1 MTGFNFEA
9 MLSQNNQIKQIPLDM
24 LVPFHNHQF
33 SLYDGERRDDMV
45 ESIRKN
51 GVMTPI
57 VCRPNPDGSD
67 TYEILIG
74 HNRWNC
80 SKIAGFETIPAII
93 KEQLTEDE
101 AQTYVDE
108 SNLIQRGFN
117 DLKVSEQARIIARRY
132 SEMFS
137 QGKRNDIINEIKMLN
152 GENSAVTGNSREKV
166 AEEYGLSRNT
176 IARLV
181 RISKLSDSILG
192 WIDKGQLAVR
202 AGVELSY
209 LLAEEQEKLFE
220 INSVD
225 DNMLM
230 KISEA
235 QARDLRV
242 LSADGVLDEDEMLK
256 VLSAKKKKPD
266 KKVSIDSTLY
276 KNTLQGLA
284 MMRLPTQ
291 LQQLLICFSR
301 VKKKAITMTKA
312 VLFQRNGQPVLFT
325 DYAEYDTGTGYIVA
339 ENKEIGFCY
348 ICRILDKS
356 EIFNYNKAL
365 PLVVKDKGLKE
376 VSVMVVTDKYKS
388 IADAEKHYPKLLGG
402 NNYDN

>member
-266 KKVSIDSTLY
+266 KKY
-276 KNTLQGLA
+276 
-284 MMRLPTQ
+284 
-291 LQQLLICFSR
+291 LLIQHS
-301 VKKKAITMTKA
+301 TKI
-312 VLFQRNGQPVLFT
+312 L
-325 DYAEYDTGTGYIVA
+325 
-339 ENKEIGFCY
+339 
-348 ICRILDKS
+348 CR
-356 EIFNYNKAL
+356 A
-365 PLVVKDKGLKE
+365 
-376 VSVMVVTDKYKS
+376 
-388 IADAEKHYPKLLGG
+388 
-402 NNYDN
+402 

>member
-57 VCRPNPDGSD
+57 VCRPNPNGSD

-80 SKIAGFETIPAII
+80 SKIAGLETIPAII

-117 DLKVSEQARIIARRY
+117 DLKISEQARIIARRY

-276 KNTLQGLA
+276 KKYFAGL
-284 MMRLPTQ
+284 
-291 LQQLLICFSR
+291 S
-301 VKKKAITMTKA
+301 
-312 VLFQRNGQPVLFT
+312 N
-325 DYAEYDTGTGYIVA
+325 DE
-339 ENKEIGFCY
+339 
-348 ICRILDKS
+348 
-356 EIFNYNKAL
+356 
-365 PLVVKDKGLKE
+365 
-376 VSVMVVTDKYKS
+376 
-388 IADAEKHYPKLLGG
+388 IADTVAAALDMFFKSKEKGD
-402 NNYDN
+402 NND

>member
-1 MTGFNFEA
+1 MTGFNFGA

-57 VCRPNPDGSD
+57 VCRPNPNGSD

-80 SKIAGFETIPAII
+80 SKIAGLETIPAII

-117 DLKVSEQARIIARRY
+117 DLKISEQARIIARRY

-242 LSADGVLDEDEMLK
+242 LSADGVLDEDNILK

-266 KKVSIDSTLY
+266 KKIAISPNTY
-276 KNTLQGLA
+276 K
-284 MMRLPTQ
+284 
-291 LQQLLICFSR
+291 
-301 VKKKAITMTKA
+301 KY
-312 VLFQRNGQPVLFT
+312 FT
-325 DYAEYDTGTGYIVA
+325 DKSNDEIQQIVEQA
-339 ENKEIGFCY
+339 LEMFYSDRKEH
-348 ICRILDKS
+348 
-356 EIFNYNKAL
+356 
-365 PLVVKDKGLKE
+365 
-376 VSVMVVTDKYKS
+376 T
-388 IADAEKHYPKLLGG
+388 
-402 NNYDN
+402 

>member
-1 MTGFNFEA
+1 MTGFNFGA

-33 SLYDGERRDDMV
+33 SLYNGERRDDMV

-57 VCRPNPDGSD
+57 VCRPNPNGSD

-80 SKIAGFETIPAII
+80 SQIAGLETIPAII

-276 KNTLQGLA
+276 KKYFAGLSNDEIA
-284 MMRLPTQ
+284 
-291 LQQLLICFSR
+291 
-301 VKKKAITMTKA
+301 
-312 VLFQRNGQPVLFT
+312 
-325 DYAEYDTGTGYIVA
+325 DTVA
-339 ENKEIGFCY
+339 AA
-348 ICRILDKS
+348 LDMFFKR
-356 EIFNYNKAL
+356 
-365 PLVVKDKGLKE
+365 KDKGE
-376 VSVMVVTDKYKS
+376 
-388 IADAEKHYPKLLGG
+388 GG
-402 NNYDN
+402 NND

>member
-1 MTGFNFEA
+1 MTGFNFGA

-57 VCRPNPDGSD
+57 VCRPNPDGTD

-80 SKIAGFETIPAII
+80 SKIAGLETIPAII
-93 KEQLTEDE
+93 KEQLTEEE

-152 GENSAVTGNSREKV
+152 GEEASAVSNSREKV
-166 AEEYGLSRNT
+166 ADEYGLSRNT

-181 RISKLSDSILG
+181 RISKLSDGILA

-209 LLAEEQEKLFE
+209 LSTEEQSKLFE

-225 DNMLM
+225 ENMLM

-242 LSADGVLDEDEMLK
+242 LSADGVLDGDEMLK
-256 VLSAKKKKPD
+256 VLSVKKKKPD
-266 KKVSIDSTLY
+266 KKVSIAPTLY
-276 KNTLQGLA
+276 KKYFAGLSNDEIA
-284 MMRLPTQ
+284 
-291 LQQLLICFSR
+291 
-301 VKKKAITMTKA
+301 
-312 VLFQRNGQPVLFT
+312 
-325 DYAEYDTGTGYIVA
+325 DTVA
-339 ENKEIGFCY
+339 AALDMFFKNKE
-348 ICRILDKS
+348 
-356 EIFNYNKAL
+356 
-365 PLVVKDKGLKE
+365 KGD
-376 VSVMVVTDKYKS
+376 SND
-388 IADAEKHYPKLLGG
+388 
-402 NNYDN
+402 

>member
-57 VCRPNPDGSD
+57 VCRPNPNGSD

-80 SKIAGFETIPAII
+80 SKIAGLETIPAII

-276 KNTLQGLA
+276 KKYFAGL
-284 MMRLPTQ
+284 
-291 LQQLLICFSR
+291 S
-301 VKKKAITMTKA
+301 
-312 VLFQRNGQPVLFT
+312 N
-325 DYAEYDTGTGYIVA
+325 DE
-339 ENKEIGFCY
+339 
-348 ICRILDKS
+348 
-356 EIFNYNKAL
+356 
-365 PLVVKDKGLKE
+365 
-376 VSVMVVTDKYKS
+376 
-388 IADAEKHYPKLLGG
+388 IADTVAAALDMFFKSKEKGD
-402 NNYDN
+402 NND

>member
-242 LSADGVLDEDEMLK
+242 LSTDGVLDEDEMLK

-276 KNTLQGLA
+276 KKYFAGL
-284 MMRLPTQ
+284 
-291 LQQLLICFSR
+291 S
-301 VKKKAITMTKA
+301 
-312 VLFQRNGQPVLFT
+312 N
-325 DYAEYDTGTGYIVA
+325 DE
-339 ENKEIGFCY
+339 
-348 ICRILDKS
+348 
-356 EIFNYNKAL
+356 
-365 PLVVKDKGLKE
+365 
-376 VSVMVVTDKYKS
+376 
-388 IADAEKHYPKLLGG
+388 IADTVAAALDMFFKSKEKGD
-402 NNYDN
+402 NND

>member
-266 KKVSIDSTLY
+266 KKVSIAPTLY
-276 KNTLQGLA
+276 KKYFAGLSNEEI
-284 MMRLPTQ
+284 
-291 LQQLLICFSR
+291 QQ
-301 VKKKAITMTKA
+301 
-312 VLFQRNGQPVLFT
+312 
-325 DYAEYDTGTGYIVA
+325 IVEQA
-339 ENKEIGFCY
+339 LEMFYSDRKEH
-348 ICRILDKS
+348 
-356 EIFNYNKAL
+356 
-365 PLVVKDKGLKE
+365 
-376 VSVMVVTDKYKS
+376 T
-388 IADAEKHYPKLLGG
+388 
-402 NNYDN
+402 

>member
-1 MTGFNFEA
+1 MTGFNFGA

-57 VCRPNPDGSD
+57 VCRPNPNGSD

-80 SKIAGFETIPAII
+80 SKIAGLETIPAII

-117 DLKVSEQARIIARRY
+117 DLKISEQARIIARRY

-256 VLSAKKKKPD
+256 VLSARKKKPD

-276 KNTLQGLA
+276 KKYFAGLSNEEI
-284 MMRLPTQ
+284 
-291 LQQLLICFSR
+291 QQ
-301 VKKKAITMTKA
+301 
-312 VLFQRNGQPVLFT
+312 
-325 DYAEYDTGTGYIVA
+325 IVEQA
-339 ENKEIGFCY
+339 LEMFYSDRKEH
-348 ICRILDKS
+348 
-356 EIFNYNKAL
+356 
-365 PLVVKDKGLKE
+365 
-376 VSVMVVTDKYKS
+376 T
-388 IADAEKHYPKLLGG
+388 
-402 NNYDN
+402 

>member
-1 MTGFNFEA
+1 MTGFNFGA

-57 VCRPNPDGSD
+57 VCRPNPNGSD

-80 SKIAGFETIPAII
+80 SKIAGLETIPAII

-117 DLKVSEQARIIARRY
+117 DLKISEQARIIARRY

-181 RISKLSDSILG
+181 KISKLSDSILG

-276 KNTLQGLA
+276 KKYFAGL
-284 MMRLPTQ
+284 
-291 LQQLLICFSR
+291 S
-301 VKKKAITMTKA
+301 
-312 VLFQRNGQPVLFT
+312 N
-325 DYAEYDTGTGYIVA
+325 DE
-339 ENKEIGFCY
+339 
-348 ICRILDKS
+348 
-356 EIFNYNKAL
+356 
-365 PLVVKDKGLKE
+365 
-376 VSVMVVTDKYKS
+376 
-388 IADAEKHYPKLLGG
+388 IADTVAAALDMFFKSKEKGD
-402 NNYDN
+402 NND

>member
-1 MTGFNFEA
+1 MTGFNFGA

-57 VCRPNPDGSD
+57 VCRPNPNGSD
-67 TYEILIG
+67 TYEIIIG

-80 SKIAGFETIPAII
+80 SKIAGLETITSNI

-117 DLKVSEQARIIARRY
+117 DLKISEQARIIARRY

-276 KNTLQGLA
+276 KKYFAGL
-284 MMRLPTQ
+284 
-291 LQQLLICFSR
+291 S
-301 VKKKAITMTKA
+301 
-312 VLFQRNGQPVLFT
+312 N
-325 DYAEYDTGTGYIVA
+325 DE
-339 ENKEIGFCY
+339 
-348 ICRILDKS
+348 
-356 EIFNYNKAL
+356 
-365 PLVVKDKGLKE
+365 
-376 VSVMVVTDKYKS
+376 
-388 IADAEKHYPKLLGG
+388 IADTVAAALDMFFKSKEKGD
-402 NNYDN
+402 NND

>member
-1 MTGFNFEA
+1 MTGFNFGA

-57 VCRPNPDGSD
+57 VCRPNPNGSD

-80 SKIAGFETIPAII
+80 SKIAGLETIPAII

-117 DLKVSEQARIIARRY
+117 DLKISEQARIIARRY

-256 VLSAKKKKPD
+256 VLSARKKKPD

-276 KNTLQGLA
+276 KKYFAGL
-284 MMRLPTQ
+284 
-291 LQQLLICFSR
+291 S
-301 VKKKAITMTKA
+301 
-312 VLFQRNGQPVLFT
+312 N
-325 DYAEYDTGTGYIVA
+325 DE
-339 ENKEIGFCY
+339 
-348 ICRILDKS
+348 
-356 EIFNYNKAL
+356 
-365 PLVVKDKGLKE
+365 
-376 VSVMVVTDKYKS
+376 
-388 IADAEKHYPKLLGG
+388 IADTVAAALDMFFKSKEKGD
-402 NNYDN
+402 NND

>member
-1 MTGFNFEA
+1 MTGFNFGA

-33 SLYDGERRDDMV
+33 SLYNGERRDDMV

-57 VCRPNPDGSD
+57 VCRPNPNGSD

-80 SKIAGFETIPAII
+80 SKIAGLETIPAII
-93 KEQLTEDE
+93 KEQLTEEE

-117 DLKVSEQARIIARRY
+117 DLKISEQARIIARRY

-137 QGKRNDIINEIKMLN
+137 QGKRNDIINEIRALN
-152 GENSAVTGNSREKV
+152 GESESNGNSREKV
-166 AEEYGLSRNT
+166 AEEYGLGRNT

-181 RISKLSDSILG
+181 RISKLCDGILA
-192 WIDKGQLAVR
+192 WLDKGQLAVR

-209 LLAEEQEKLFE
+209 LTAEEQSTLLE
-220 INSVD
+220 INTA
-225 DNMLM
+225 DNNDMLM

-242 LSADGVLDEDEMLK
+242 LSVDCKKENLELTGNQMLK
-256 VLSAKKKKPD
+256 VLAIKKKKPD
-266 KKVSIDSTLY
+266 KKIAISPNTY
-276 KNTLQGLA
+276 K
-284 MMRLPTQ
+284 
-291 LQQLLICFSR
+291 
-301 VKKKAITMTKA
+301 KY
-312 VLFQRNGQPVLFT
+312 FT
-325 DYAEYDTGTGYIVA
+325 DKSNDEIQQIVEQA
-339 ENKEIGFCY
+339 LEMFYSDRKEH
-348 ICRILDKS
+348 
-356 EIFNYNKAL
+356 
-365 PLVVKDKGLKE
+365 
-376 VSVMVVTDKYKS
+376 T
-388 IADAEKHYPKLLGG
+388 
-402 NNYDN
+402 

>member
-1 MTGFNFEA
+1 MTGFNFGA

-57 VCRPNPDGSD
+57 VCRPNPNGSD

-80 SKIAGFETIPAII
+80 SKIAGLETIPAII

-117 DLKVSEQARIIARRY
+117 DLKISEQARIIARRY

-137 QGKRNDIINEIKMLN
+137 QGKRIDIINEIKMLN

-256 VLSAKKKKPD
+256 VLAAKKKKPD

-276 KNTLQGLA
+276 KKYFAGLSNDEIA
-284 MMRLPTQ
+284 
-291 LQQLLICFSR
+291 
-301 VKKKAITMTKA
+301 
-312 VLFQRNGQPVLFT
+312 
-325 DYAEYDTGTGYIVA
+325 DTVA
-339 ENKEIGFCY
+339 AALDMFFKSKEKGDNN
-348 ICRILDKS
+348 DKS
-356 EIFNYNKAL
+356 
-365 PLVVKDKGLKE
+365 
-376 VSVMVVTDKYKS
+376 S
-388 IADAEKHYPKLLGG
+388 IISAKWSAGIVYRLCGI
-402 NNYDN
+402 

>member
-1 MTGFNFEA
+1 MTGFNFGA

-276 KNTLQGLA
+276 KKYFAGL
-284 MMRLPTQ
+284 
-291 LQQLLICFSR
+291 S
-301 VKKKAITMTKA
+301 
-312 VLFQRNGQPVLFT
+312 N
-325 DYAEYDTGTGYIVA
+325 DE
-339 ENKEIGFCY
+339 
-348 ICRILDKS
+348 
-356 EIFNYNKAL
+356 
-365 PLVVKDKGLKE
+365 
-376 VSVMVVTDKYKS
+376 
-388 IADAEKHYPKLLGG
+388 IADTVAAALDMFFKSKEKDD
-402 NNYDN
+402 NND

>member
-1 MTGFNFEA
+1 MTGFNFGA

-57 VCRPNPDGSD
+57 VCRPNPDGTD

-80 SKIAGFETIPAII
+80 SKIAGLETIPAII
-93 KEQLTEDE
+93 KEQLTEEE

-276 KNTLQGLA
+276 KKYFAGL
-284 MMRLPTQ
+284 
-291 LQQLLICFSR
+291 S
-301 VKKKAITMTKA
+301 
-312 VLFQRNGQPVLFT
+312 N
-325 DYAEYDTGTGYIVA
+325 DE
-339 ENKEIGFCY
+339 
-348 ICRILDKS
+348 
-356 EIFNYNKAL
+356 
-365 PLVVKDKGLKE
+365 
-376 VSVMVVTDKYKS
+376 
-388 IADAEKHYPKLLGG
+388 IADTVAAALDMFFKSKEKGD
-402 NNYDN
+402 NND